1 MSGFRTADL
10 MCLEVSSSQAVGCP
24 CTMLS
29 GRAGNGMGKQPK
41 SAIFCVFSSLEII
54 ITQQK
59 VKLQDPK
66 VLDVL
71 RVTNCFVLLLLC
83 CSIREVGKG
92 MAGRGHASRSSQ
104 PTWVSGDPPWGQMCL
119 PIGRVRPLPS

>member
-1 MSGFRTADL
+1 MSGFCTADL
-10 MCLEVSSSQAVGCP
+10 CLEVSSAQAVGCP

-29 GRAGNGMGKQPK
+29 GCAGNAMGKQPK
-41 SAIFCVFSSLEII
+41 SVIFCVFSSLETIV
-54 ITQQK
+54 TQRK

-83 CSIREVGKG
+83 SRIREVGEG

-104 PTWVSGDPPWGQMCL
+104 PTWVAGDPP
-119 PIGRVRPLPS
+119 